1 MYTQKI
7 TKRYSSAIKAEA
19 LSSIGSG
26 LLSKSEAAILYG
38 VTADTIHQ
46 WIRRSGRTT
55 LLNEVINI
63 QMPNEVDII
72 KELTAQKQRLESALA
87 HATARRSPPPLLAG
101 SSTCE
106 GGEAFLP
113 PPFLRGGTRWGL
125 ARRSKNIARLF
136 FAY

>member
-38 VTADTIHQ
+38 VTAATIHQ

-55 LLNEVINI
+55 LLNKVINI

-87 HATARRSPPPLLAG
+87 HATLKIITLESTIKVLEEETGTMVKKSTGAG
-101 SSTCE
+101 SSNTLLPTQSSGE
-106 GGEAFLP
+106 G
-113 PPFLRGGTRWGL
+113 T
-125 ARRSKNIARLF
+125 
-136 FAY
+136 